1 MTLTRMRGW
10 RPGRVAVA
18 FAAAA
23 MLITG
28 CADLAASTG
37 TESDQL
43 AGATHDQVQ
52 TVRLVAEAGLGDP
65 EPNKPLQTVL
75 DGVGSEL
82 SSVGEAA
89 FAMPPDRPDRE
100 ALLALIEEALIL
112 TDDVRTALD
121 ERDHAA
127 LRDAKSRAEE
137 LTAALAERS
146 DLL

>member
-1 MTLTRMRGW
+1 MAL
-10 RPGRVAVA
+10 V
-18 FAAAA
+18 AAA
-23 MLITG
+23 MFLAG

-37 TESDQL
+37 SESDQL
-43 AGATHDQVQ
+43 AGAVHDEIQ

-65 EPNKPLQTVL
+65 EPTIPLQTVL

-89 FAMPPDRPDRE
+89 FAMPTDRPDRE
-100 ALLALIEEALIL
+100 PLLDLIDDALML
-112 TDDVRTALD
+112 TDDVRAALD

-127 LRDAKSRAEE
+127 LRDAISRADE
-137 LTAALAERS
+137 LTAAVAERS